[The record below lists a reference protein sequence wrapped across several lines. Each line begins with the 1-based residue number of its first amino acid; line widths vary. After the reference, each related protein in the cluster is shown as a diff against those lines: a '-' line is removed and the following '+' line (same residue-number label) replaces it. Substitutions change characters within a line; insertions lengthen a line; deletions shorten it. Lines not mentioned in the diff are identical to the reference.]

1 MQQGQLHTFSDTL
14 SYRKDSYISRHSC
27 IVTRT
32 AVLPST
38 KVIVRRTPPFPDT
51 ADIVERT
58 ATLLDIPCVVM
69 RTTVLCEDYFL
80 IFIYILLHDTVSL
93 YSKKW

>member
-1 MQQGQLHTFSDTL
+1 M
-14 SYRKDSYISRHSC
+14 YCNK
-27 IVTRT
+27 T

-51 ADIVERT
+51 AGIVKRT

-80 IFIYILLHDTVSL
+80 MFIYSPLHDTVSL
-93 YSKKW
+93 HSKEW